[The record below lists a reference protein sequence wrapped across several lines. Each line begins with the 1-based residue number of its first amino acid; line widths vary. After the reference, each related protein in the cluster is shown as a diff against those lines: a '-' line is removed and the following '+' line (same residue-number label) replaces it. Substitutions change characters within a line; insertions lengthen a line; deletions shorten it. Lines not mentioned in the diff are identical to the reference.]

1 MFSKIIRGEI
11 LESAPH
17 RMQESLK
24 MFDFRARKRRST
36 YNLTVGRGKTLSK
49 KTENSSNPAK
59 FSATF
64 FHDLVFFH
72 EKKS

>member
-1 MFSKIIRGEI
+1 MKKKSGKKSKKKSEKKSENLGGEI

-36 YNLTVGRGKTLSK
+36 YNLTVGRGKTLPK
-49 KTENSSNPAK
+49 KTENS
-59 FSATF
+59 
-64 FHDLVFFH
+64 
-72 EKKS
+72 